1 MKLKMKKRV
10 SLWLL
15 MMLLI
20 QSTFAVTSFA
30 AAETTLPVTWNL
42 NLMYADEAAFESGL
56 KYVSETAVSEMKA
69 FKGKLSDD
77 ATLLSALKLYEKAS
91 IESTKL
97 TVYASML
104 QDTDSTNTTYTE
116 FNSKATAA
124 SSAFQNA
131 CAFLQEE
138 VLKRDD
144 ANITALT
151 QKPEFK
157 KFIGLLEGMIQARST
172 SLSEESESIMAQFS
186 PIATMPEEIYTQMTL
201 SDAKYGEF
209 TNHLGETYTFDPD
222 YDTAYLYSND
232 SKMRARAFEAL
243 YSPYKLMENSL
254 ASTYITEVKKNAFY
268 ANVYGYESSLAYAL
282 SGTIEP
288 ETYKALIK
296 ASRENVSVYQN
307 YLKMKK
313 EALGFSTLKTSDL
326 LLSYGTEFSKSYP
339 YEEAVSMVKE
349 ALQPLGKTYSAMLND
364 YFTKGYI
371 DVYPAEFKTTSQY
384 SWGAYGSPTYVL
396 LNYNESLND
405 VSTVAHELG
414 HAMHQEYINKKQTF
428 FDTNMTPFPAEVTST
443 FNELMFMDYLNQET
457 KSPEE
462 KLAYTQHELD
472 FFIQTFFEQ
481 VILADFEMQV
491 YEQVDA
497 GEALTLES
505 LNQLFLD
512 TLKIYYGDV
521 VEIEPFYATYWMSIP
536 HLYQNHYVY
545 SYSLS
550 LAVSQK
556 IKELVDNKEK
566 DIISK
571 YENFLSLGSSLSPTE
586 SLATLGI
593 DINDGK
599 FYDAIFN
606 RMSTLTQ
613 SVKEQ
618 LGTPDL
624 VLEYPPTLLSL
635 EEIEAYNAY
644 EKASALSTEDST
656 LYLVIFF
663 IFIVVIIL
671 IINVIVFSLVS
682 RAKYKNMAL
691 KLTKENK
698 ELKEKLLSQESMYY

>member
-1 MKLKMKKRV
+1 MKLKMKK
-10 SLWLL
+10 SLSVWLL
-15 MMLLI
+15 MMLFL
-20 QSTFAVTSFA
+20 QNTLTVTSFA
-30 AAETTLPVTWNL
+30 SNEATLPLEWNL
-42 NLMYADEAAFESGL
+42 SLMYADEAAFESGL
-56 KYVSETAVSEMKA
+56 KYVSQTAVSEMQA

-77 ATLLSALKLYEKAS
+77 ATLLKALKLYEKAS
-91 IESTKL
+91 IENTKL
-97 TVYASML
+97 YVYASML
-104 QDTDSTNTTYTE
+104 QDTDSTNSQYTA

-124 SSAFQNA
+124 SSAFENA

-157 KFIGLLEGMIQARST
+157 KYKGLLEGMIQARST
-172 SLSEESESIMAQFS
+172 ALSEESESIMAQFS

-222 YDTAYLYSND
+222 YDSAYLYSND
-232 SKMRARAFEAL
+232 SKMRASAFEAL

-282 SGTIEP
+282 AGTIEP
-288 ETYKALIK
+288 ESYKALIK
-296 ASRENVSVYQN
+296 ASRDNAHVYQN

-313 EALGFSTLKTSDL
+313 EALGFTKLKTSDL

-349 ALQPLGKTYSAMLND
+349 ALKPLGNTYNNMLND

-414 HAMHQEYINKKQTF
+414 HAMHQEYINKNQTF

-443 FNELMFMDYLNQET
+443 FNELMLMDYLNQES

-491 YEQVDA
+491 YERVDK

-512 TLKIYYGDV
+512 TQKIYFGDV
-521 VEIEPFYATYWMSIP
+521 VEIEPFYAYHWMSIP

-545 SYSLS
+545 SYALS
-550 LAVSQK
+550 LATSQK
-556 IKELVDNKEK
+556 IKKAVDSKEEG
-566 DIISK
+566 IISK
-571 YENFLSLGSSLSPTE
+571 YEDFLSLGSSLSPTE

-593 DINDGK
+593 DINDSQ
-599 FYDAIFN
+599 FYDAIFT
-606 RMSTLTQ
+606 RMNTLTQ
-613 SVKEQ
+613 SVKNQ
-618 LGTPDL
+618 LSNPL
-624 VLEYPPTLLSL
+624 LQLEYPPTLLTL
-635 EEIEAYNAY
+635 EQIEAYNTY
-644 EKASALSTEDST
+644 EKEANMSSEDT
-656 LYLVIFF
+656 AFYLLIFF

-671 IINVIVFSLVS
+671 IINVILFSLVS
-682 RAKYKNMAL
+682 RAKYKKMAL
-691 KLTKENK
+691 KLSQENK